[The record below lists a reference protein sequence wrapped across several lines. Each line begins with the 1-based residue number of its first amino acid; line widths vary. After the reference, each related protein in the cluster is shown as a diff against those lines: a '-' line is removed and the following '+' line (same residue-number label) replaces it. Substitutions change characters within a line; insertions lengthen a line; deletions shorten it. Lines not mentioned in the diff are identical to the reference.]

1 MFGLNRF
8 SWPIFFIFIITQSAI
23 GFAQEIHVSPRGED
37 TGPGSLTQPLK
48 SMEGA
53 KLFIRKLKAEGRFT
67 QNMQVIFHGGD
78 YFISSPVHFGIED
91 SGTEEHSITYRAAE
105 GAVVNFIGSRPVTGF
120 ESIGMGVYRADM
132 SGRDFEQLYVNGK
145 RATRARTPNKGAFFE
160 VKSVKETL
168 FDGKEQRVPAFAI
181 QEIEI
186 DSLEATKLRLGEGL
200 PNALAVFYHK
210 WDNTRKYIRH
220 FSADTH
226 RFWISG
232 GGMKP
237 WNPINEAARYYVENM
252 KSALDAP
259 GEWFLDPDGS
269 LYYIPE
275 KGETMETARI
285 FAPVTEQLLVISGN
299 SREKKVRN
307 LHFEGLNFLY
317 TGYRTPLSGNEPAQA
332 AAPIPAVIM
341 VDWADRVS
349 FKTCEIAHTGVGA
362 IWLRNGVTNST
373 LQQNYLHDL
382 GAGGVKVGP
391 LAAGNSE
398 ELEQKLA
405 GFNRVDNNIIRD
417 GGRVFPCA
425 VGAMLFH
432 AHDNELTHNEIANFR
447 YSGVSVGWVWGYG
460 QSFSKRNAVKYNH
473 IHHLGWGDLSDMG
486 GIYTLGKSE
495 GTEVSHNHIHH
506 VYSMTYGGWGLY
518 TDEGSTGILM
528 ENNLVYACKNAG
540 FHQHYGKENRIQN
553 NIFAYNRLSQLQA
566 TRVEPHISFTFT
578 RNIVLY
584 DRGTLLS
591 SNWDKINLIS
601 DHNLYWDERGREPK
615 FGDMDWK
622 EWQQKGND
630 QHGVVQNPGFTDPGN
645 FDFTFANPGAANSI
659 GFTPF
664 DPSRAGV
671 YGSDEWK
678 KLATFDP
685 ELERKFDV
693 LVEELSNSETGD

>member
-1 MFGLNRF
+1 MFVLNRF
-8 SWPIFFIFIITQSAI
+8 SCPLFFIFLLTLSVTI
-23 GFAQEIHVSPRGED
+23 FAQEIHVSPQGTD
-37 TGPGSLTQPLK
+37 SGPGSQGQPLK

-53 KLFIRKLKAEGRFT
+53 KQFIRKLKAEGKFT
-67 QNMQVIFHGGD
+67 QNIQVIFHPGD
-78 YFISSPVHFGIED
+78 YFISSPVHFGMAD
-91 SGTEEHSITYRAAE
+91 SGTEAHSITYRAAE
-105 GAVVNFIGSRPVTGF
+105 GAAVNFIGSRQVSGF
-120 ESIGMGVYRADM
+120 ESIGNGIYRADV
-132 SGRDFEQLYVNGK
+132 SGKDFEQLYVNGK

-168 FDGKEQRVPAFAI
+168 FDGEEERVPAFAI
-181 QEIEI
+181 QEITI
-186 DSLEATKLRLGEGL
+186 DSLEASKLQLDTKPLK
-200 PNALAVFYHK
+200 ALAVFYHK
-210 WDNTRKYIRH
+210 WDNTRKYIQH
-220 FSADTH
+220 YNPTSH
-226 RFWISG
+226 QFWISG

-275 KGETMETARI
+275 EGETMETAEV

-299 SREKKVRN
+299 SQEEKVRN
-307 LHFEGLNFLY
+307 LHFEGLRFLY
-317 TGYRTPLSGNEPAQA
+317 TGYRTPISGNEPAQA
-332 AAPIPAVIM
+332 AAPIPAVVM
-341 VDWADRVS
+341 VDWADRVH
-349 FKTCEIAHTGVGA
+349 FRKFEIAHTGIGA
-362 IWLRNGVTNST
+362 IWLRNGVTNSI

-382 GAGGVKVGP
+382 GAGGVKIGP

-398 ELEQKLA
+398 DLEQKLA
-405 GFNRVDNNIIRD
+405 GFNRVENNIIRD
-417 GGRVFPCA
+417 GGWVFPCA

-447 YSGVSVGWVWGYG
+447 YSGVSVGWVWGYD
-460 QSFSKRNAVKYNH
+460 QSFSKRNSIKFNH

-486 GIYTLGKSE
+486 GVYTLGKSE

-566 TRVEPHISFTFT
+566 TRVEPHTSFTFKN
-578 RNIVLY
+578 NIILY
-584 DRGTLLS
+584 KQGTLLS

-630 QHGVVQNPGFTDPGN
+630 RHGIIRNPGFRDAGN
-645 FDFTFANPGAANSI
+645 FDFSFVDLSAAEWI
-659 GFTPF
+659 GFEPF
-664 DPSRAGV
+664 DPNRAGV
-671 YGSDEWK
+671 YGEDDWVR
-678 KLATFDP
+678 LAAFDP
-685 ELERKFDV
+685 ELKRKFDA
-693 LVEELSNSETGD
+693 LVEELSKKETRD